1 MSGAATAQTGSR
13 PRKRSLSATM
23 INSYL
28 HYPRQFERRY
38 IQGIKDPA
46 NGAMVQSKAWH
57 RTVEE
62 NYRQKIASGVDL
74 PLTQIQEFFAATF
87 DQAFAAEKIVF
98 RRGETAA
105 KLKEQGLAIA
115 AAYHQAIAPKVR
127 PLLIEERFRVSL
139 GDDFPHDLVGVWD
152 LVDQDGM
159 VIDHKAFARAPSQE
173 EADDN
178 VQLGIY
184 ALAYRLR
191 TGKFEKG
198 LRLDIIVKKKPPQPL
213 QLSTTRTNED
223 CRRLLGIC
231 ERLAQAL
238 KAGGV
243 DPNPR
248 RHP

>member
-1 MSGAATAQTGSR
+1 
-13 PRKRSLSATM
+13 M

-62 NYRQKIASGVDL
+62 NYRQKSASGTDL
-74 PLTQIQEFFAATF
+74 PLGQIQEFFAATF
-87 DQAFAAEKIVF
+87 DRAFAAEEIAF
-98 RRGETAA
+98 RPGETPA

-127 PLLIEERFRVSL
+127 PLLVEERFRVGL
-139 GDDFPHDLVGVWD
+139 GEEFPFDLIGVWD
-152 LVDQDGM
+152 LIDQDGM
-159 VIDHKAFARAPSQE
+159 VIDHKAFSRAPAQE
-173 EADDN
+173 EADEN

-191 TGKFEKG
+191 MGKLEKG
-198 LRLDIIVKKKPPQPL
+198 LRLDIIVKGSQPRPL
-213 QLSTTRTNED
+213 QLSTTRTNDD
-223 CRRLLGIC
+223 CRRLLGVC

-238 KAGGV
+238 QAGGV
-243 DPNPR
+243 DVHSR
-248 RHP
+248 RQP

>member
-1 MSGAATAQTGSR
+1 MAQPEGG
-13 PRKRSLSATM
+13 KRGISATM
-23 INSYL
+23 VTSFL

-62 NYRQKIASGVDL
+62 NYRQKITSGVDL
-74 PLTQIQEFFAATF
+74 PLAQIQEFFAATF
-87 DQAFAAEKIVF
+87 DQAFAAEEIAF
-98 RRGETAA
+98 RPGETAA
-105 KLKEQGLAIA
+105 KLKDQGLAIA
-115 AAYHQAIAPKVR
+115 TAYHQAIAPKVR

-139 GDDFPHDLVGVWD
+139 GDEFPYDLIGIWD
-152 LVDQDGM
+152 LVDQDGV
-159 VIDHKAFARAPSQE
+159 VIDHKAYSRAPSQE

-184 ALAYRLR
+184 SLAYRLR
-191 TGKFEKG
+191 MGKLEKG
-198 LRLDIIVKKKPPQPL
+198 LRLDIIVKSKQPQPL
-213 QLSTTRTNED
+213 QLSTTRTNDD

-238 KAGGV
+238 RAGGV
-243 DPNPR
+243 DTNPR
-248 RHP
+248 RQP